1 MTAKAV
7 ERRIEMKVNVG
18 CNGLTMKELAK
29 ICGGMLCYVGGDVGA
44 DIPFR
49 SVCTDSREAT
59 EGTLFVALGGE
70 RVDGHDYIA
79 AAVRSGNDC
88 VLCERIP
95 ESIDSK
101 YVAVVVDDSLRAVGE
116 LAKAYDRRINHRKV
130 AITGSVGKTTTKE
143 FVAAVLSEGFRV
155 HKTEGN
161 YNSNI
166 GMPLSMLSMQNDTE
180 VSVLEMGMSNRG
192 EIEYLSRIAEPDIA
206 IVTNI
211 GSSHMEHL
219 GSRENICHAK
229 MEIVKGLRKGGT
241 LLLNGDDPMLRAY
254 LTPGVTPVFVG
265 IETECDFRAVNIRN
279 CIGNTIFDIEY
290 SGGTLR
296 NISIPVMGKHNV
308 YAALYAFAVGIR
320 MGLDEKTVVN
330 GLTRY
335 RPVGM
340 RQRIYEVGGIT
351 VIEDCY
357 NASPESMKAAINVL
371 QSLSAEKKAG
381 RMTAVLGDMYELGAS
396 SDVFHEEVGMY
407 FAKKGGAMLYTFG
420 ENAEDIARGA
430 ILGGMNPENIFRNQ
444 SVRSPELTGEM
455 LIHSLRAGDTLLV
468 KASRGAAA
476 ERIIEYIKTNSER
489 LQ

>member
-1 MTAKAV
+1 
-7 ERRIEMKVNVG
+7 MKVNVG
-18 CNGLTMKELAK
+18 CNELTMTELAE
-29 ICGGMLCYVGGDVGA
+29 ICGGMLCCIGGEVNR

-49 SVCTDSREAT
+49 SVCTDSREAA

-79 AAVRSGNDC
+79 AAVSSGNDC

-95 ESIDSK
+95 QAIDKK

-143 FVAAVLSEGFRV
+143 FVASVLSEGFRV

-219 GSRENICHAK
+219 GTRENICHAK
-229 MEIVKGLRKGGT
+229 MEIVKGLKAGGT

-254 LTPGVTPVFVG
+254 VTPDVEPIFVG
-265 IETECDFRAVNIRN
+265 INTPCDFRALNIRGG
-279 CIGNTIFDIEY
+279 IGNTVFDIAYNGKVLE
-290 SGGTLR
+290 
-296 NISIPVMGKHNV
+296 NITIPVMGKHNV
-308 YAALYAFAVGIR
+308 YAALYAFAVGVR
-320 MGLDEKTVVN
+320 LGLDEKTVIN

-340 RQRIYEVGGIT
+340 RQRIYELGGIT

-357 NASPESMKAAINVL
+357 NASPESMMAAINVL
-371 QSLSAEKKAG
+371 EELTAKKKAG
-381 RMTAVLGDMYELGAS
+381 RMAAVLGDMYELGESAYM
-396 SDVFHEEVGMY
+396 FHEEVGLY
-407 FAKKGGAMLYTFG
+407 FAKRGGSLLYTFG
-420 ENAEDIARGA
+420 QNAEHIAGGA
-430 ILGGMNPENIFRNQ
+430 ILGGLYPENIYRN
-444 SVRSPELTGEM
+444 SDIRAPHVTGEM
-455 LIHSLRAGDTLLV
+455 LLHSLRAGDSLLV

-476 ERIIEYIKTNSER
+476 ERIIEYLKENSGR
-489 LQ
+489 LR

>member
-1 MTAKAV
+1 
-7 ERRIEMKVNVG
+7 MKVNVG
-18 CNGLTMKELAK
+18 CNTLTMRELAQ
-29 ICGGMLCYVGGDVGA
+29 ICGGMLCYVGGDTGK
-44 DIPFR
+44 DIPFS
-49 SVCTDSREAT
+49 SVCTDSREADA
-59 EGTLFVALGGE
+59 GTLFVALGGE

-95 ESIDSK
+95 ESIEQN

-229 MEIVKGLRKGGT
+229 MEIVSGLKSDGT
-241 LLLNGDDPMLRAY
+241 LLLNGDEPMLRAY
-254 LTPGVTPVFVG
+254 LTPGVKPTFVG
-265 IETECDFRAVNIRN
+265 IETECDFRAVNIRE
-279 CIGNTIFDIEY
+279 CIGNTIFDIQYE
-290 SGGTLR
+290 GKIVR

-320 MGLDEKTVVN
+320 MGLEERIILE
-330 GLTRY
+330 GLRRY

-340 RQRIYEVGGIT
+340 RQRIYDVGSIT

-357 NASPESMKAAINVL
+357 NASPESMRAAINVL
-371 QSLSAEKKAG
+371 QSLSSEKKAG
-381 RMTAVLGDMYELGAS
+381 RMAAVLGDMYELGNTSAAL
-396 SDVFHEEVGMY
+396 HETVGSN
-407 FAKKGGAMLYTFG
+407 FAKMGGSLLFTFG
-420 ENAEDIARGA
+420 ENAEDIASGA
-430 ILGGMNPENIFRNQ
+430 IYGGMNPENIYRNRN
-444 SVRSPELTGEM
+444 VRAPEITGEM
-455 LIHSLRAGDTLLV
+455 LLHSLRAGDTLLV

-476 ERIIEYIKTNSER
+476 ERIIEYLKANCER
-489 LQ
+489 LK

>member
-1 MTAKAV
+1 
-7 ERRIEMKVNVG
+7 MKVNVG
-18 CNGLTMKELAK
+18 CNILTMRELAK
-29 ICGGMLCYVGGDVGA
+29 ICGGMLCYVGGDTGK
-44 DIPFR
+44 DNQFR
-49 SVCTDSREAT
+49 SVCTDSREADA
-59 EGTLFVALGGE
+59 GTLFVALGGE

-95 ESIDSK
+95 ESIDQN

-143 FVAAVLSEGFRV
+143 FVASVLAEGFKV

-206 IVTNI
+206 IVTNV
-211 GSSHMEHL
+211 GSSHMEYL

-229 MEIVKGLRKGGT
+229 MEIVSGLKKDGT

-254 LTPGVTPVFVG
+254 LTPGITPTYVG
-265 IETECDFRAVNIRN
+265 IDTECDFRAVNIRE
-279 CIGNTIFDIEY
+279 CIGNTVFDIRY
-290 SGGTLR
+290 GGKTVR
-296 NISIPVMGKHNV
+296 NISIPVMGRHNV
-308 YAALYAFAVGIR
+308 YAALYAFAVGVR
-320 MGLDEKTVVN
+320 MGLDEQVIIN
-330 GLTRY
+330 GLVKY

-340 RQRIYEVGGIT
+340 RQRIYDIGSIT

-357 NASPESMKAAINVL
+357 NASPESMRAAIAVL
-371 QSLSAEKKAG
+371 QSLSGQKKAG
-381 RMTAVLGDMYELGAS
+381 RMAAVLGDMYELGANS
-396 SDVFHEEVGMY
+396 AALHEAVGIS
-407 FAKKGGAMLYTFG
+407 FAQMGGSLLFTFG
-420 ENAEDIARGA
+420 ENAEEMANGA
-430 ILGGMNPENIFRNQ
+430 ILGGMYPENIYRNRN
-444 SVRSPELTGEM
+444 VRAPEITGEM
-455 LIHSLRAGDTLLV
+455 LLHSLKAGDTLLV

-476 ERIIEYIKTNSER
+476 ERIIEYLKTNADR
-489 LQ
+489 LV

>member
-1 MTAKAV
+1 
-7 ERRIEMKVNVG
+7 
-18 CNGLTMKELAK
+18 LTMTELAR
-29 ICGGMLCYVGGDVGA
+29 ICGGMLCCVGGEVNR
-44 DIPFR
+44 DIPFS
-49 SVCTDSREAT
+49 SVCTDSREAA

-79 AAVRSGNDC
+79 AAVSSGNDC

-95 ESIDSK
+95 EVIDRK

-143 FVAAVLSEGFRV
+143 FVASVLSEGFRV

-229 MEIVKGLRKGGT
+229 MEIVKGLKAGGT
-241 LLLNGDDPMLRAY
+241 LLLNGDEPMLRAY

-265 IETECDFRAVNIRN
+265 IDTPSDFQALNIRE
-279 CIGNTIFDIEY
+279 CIGNSIFDIAY
-290 SGGTLR
+290 GGR
-296 NISIPVMGKHNV
+296 VVKNITIPVMGRHNI
-308 YAALYAFAVGIR
+308 YAALFAFAVGIR
-320 MGLDEKTVVN
+320 MGLDEDIIIR
-330 GLTRY
+330 GLTHY

-340 RQRIYEVGGIT
+340 RQNIYEVGGIT

-357 NASPESMKAAINVL
+357 NASPESMRAAINVL
-371 QSLSAEKKAG
+371 ESLSAQKKSG
-381 RMTAVLGDMYELGAS
+381 RMAAVLGNMYELGDT
-396 SDVFHEEVGMY
+396 SDALHEQVGMY
-407 FAKKGGAMLYTFG
+407 FAKHGGAMLYTFG
-420 ENAEDIARGA
+420 ENAEQIAGGA
-430 ILGGMNPENIFRNQ
+430 VLGGMYNENIFRN
-444 SVRSPELTGEM
+444 PDTKAPHITGEM
-455 LIHSLRAGDTLLV
+455 LLHSLRAGDTLLV

-476 ERIIEYIKTNSER
+476 ERIIDYLKANSDR
-489 LQ
+489 LL

>member
-1 MTAKAV
+1 
-7 ERRIEMKVNVG
+7 MKVNVG

-29 ICGGMLCYVGGDVGA
+29 ICGGMLCYVGGEAGR

-49 SVCTDSREAT
+49 SVCTDSREAA

-79 AAVRSGNDC
+79 AAVSSGNDC

-95 ESIDSK
+95 ETSDHK

-143 FVAAVLSEGFRV
+143 FVASVLSEGFRV

-229 MEIVKGLRKGGT
+229 MEIVKGLKAGGT

-265 IETECDFRAVNIRN
+265 IETECDFRAVNIRE
-279 CIGNTIFDIEY
+279 CIGNTVFDIRY
-290 SGGTLR
+290 NGKTAK
-296 NISIPVMGKHNV
+296 NITIPVMGKHNV
-308 YAALYAFAVGIR
+308 YAALYAFAVGMR
-320 MGLDEKTVVN
+320 MGLDEETIVD

-340 RQRIYEVGGIT
+340 RQRIYDVGGIT

-357 NASPESMKAAINVL
+357 NASPESMKAAISVL
-371 QSLSAEKKAG
+371 GKLSSEKKAG
-381 RMTAVLGDMYELGAS
+381 RMAAVLGDMYELGDNSEA
-396 SDVFHEEVGMY
+396 FHEEVGMY
-407 FAKKGGAMLYTFG
+407 FAKQGGSLLYTFG
-420 ENAEDIARGA
+420 ENAEQIACGA
-430 ILGGMNPENIFRNQ
+430 TFGGMYPENIYRN
-444 SVRSPELTGEM
+444 RDIKAPHITGEM

-476 ERIIEYIKTNSER
+476 ERIIEYLKTNSER
-489 LQ
+489 LR

>member
-1 MTAKAV
+1 
-7 ERRIEMKVNVG
+7 MKVNVG

-29 ICGGMLCYVGGDVGA
+29 ICGGMLCFVGGEINSDF
-44 DIPFR
+44 PFH

-59 EGTLFVALGGE
+59 EGTLFVALDGA
-70 RVDGHDYIA
+70 RVDGHDYIGA
-79 AAVRSGNDC
+79 ALSTGNSC

-95 ESIDSK
+95 ENVDRR

-143 FVAAVLSEGFRV
+143 FVASVLSEGFRV

-206 IVTNI
+206 IITNI

-229 MEIVKGLRKGGT
+229 MEITKGLKAGGT

-254 LTPGVTPVFVG
+254 ITPGITPVFVG
-265 IETECDFRAVNIRN
+265 IDTAADFRAVNIRQ
-279 CIGNTIFDIEY
+279 CIGSTVFDIQY
-290 SGGTLR
+290 NGRTVK
-296 NISIPVMGKHNV
+296 NVTIPVIGKHNI
-308 YAALYAFAVGIR
+308 YAALFSFAVGIR
-320 MGLDEKTVVN
+320 LGLEESIVVS
-330 GLTRY
+330 GLTNY

-340 RQRIYEVGGIT
+340 RQNIYEVGGIT

-357 NASPESMKAAINVL
+357 NASPESMRAAINVL
-371 QSLSAEKKAG
+371 QSLTSEKKAG
-381 RMTAVLGDMYELGAS
+381 RMAAVLGNMYELGENTDA
-396 SDVFHEEVGMY
+396 FHEEIGLY
-407 FAKKGGAMLYTFG
+407 FAKQGGSMLYTFG
-420 ENAEDIARGA
+420 EIAENIAGGA
-430 ILGGMNPENIFRNQ
+430 ILGGIDPENIYRNTDTK
-444 SVRSPELTGEM
+444 RPDITGEM
-455 LIHSLRAGDTLLV
+455 LLHSLRAGDTLLV
-468 KASRGAAA
+468 KASRGAQA
-476 ERIIEYIKTNSER
+476 ERILEYLKANKDRILT
-489 LQ
+489 

>member
-1 MTAKAV
+1 
-7 ERRIEMKVNVG
+7 MKVNVG
-18 CNGLTMKELAK
+18 CNGLTMTELAK
-29 ICGGMLCYVGGDVGA
+29 ICGGMLCYVGGEDNR
-44 DIPFR
+44 DLPFR
-49 SVCTDSREAT
+49 SVCTDSREAA

-79 AAVRSGNDC
+79 AAVSSGNDC

-95 ESIDSK
+95 ERIDRK
-101 YVAVVVDDSLRAVGE
+101 YLAVVVDDSLRAVGE

-229 MEIVKGLRKGGT
+229 MEIVKGLKSGGT
-241 LLLNGDDPMLRAY
+241 LLLNGDEPMLRAY
-254 LTPGVTPVFVG
+254 LTPNVTPVFVG
-265 IETECDFRAVNIRN
+265 IDTESDFRAVNIRE
-279 CIGNTIFDIEY
+279 CIGNTIFDIAY
-290 SGGTLR
+290 NGKYAR
-296 NISIPVMGKHNV
+296 NITIPVMGRHNV
-308 YAALYAFAVGIR
+308 YAALFAFAVGVR
-320 MGLDEKTVVN
+320 MGLDEETILC
-330 GLTRY
+330 GLNRY

-340 RQRIYEVGGIT
+340 RQNIYEVGGIT

-357 NASPESMKAAINVL
+357 NASPESMRAAINVL
-371 QSLSAEKKAG
+371 QSLASQKKAG
-381 RMTAVLGDMYELGAS
+381 RMAAVLGNMYELGDNTEA
-396 SDVFHEEVGMY
+396 FHEEVGLY
-407 FAKKGGAMLYTFG
+407 FARHGGSMLYTFG
-420 ENAEDIARGA
+420 ETAEHIAGGA
-430 ILGGMNPENIFRNQ
+430 ILGGMEPENIFRN
-444 SVRSPELTGEM
+444 RDTRAPGITGEM
-455 LIHSLRAGDTLLV
+455 LLHSLREGDTLLV

-476 ERIIEYIKTNSER
+476 ERILEYLKLNKDR
-489 LQ
+489 LR

>member
-1 MTAKAV
+1 
-7 ERRIEMKVNVG
+7 MKVNVG
-18 CNGLTMKELAK
+18 CNTLTMRELAQ
-29 ICGGMLCYVGGDVGA
+29 ICGGMLCYVGGNTKK

-95 ESIDSK
+95 ESIDQN

-229 MEIVKGLRKGGT
+229 MEIVKGLKSGGT
-241 LLLNGDDPMLRAY
+241 LLLNGDEPMLRAY
-254 LTPGVTPVFVG
+254 LTPGVTPTFVG
-265 IETECDFRAVNIRN
+265 IETECDFRAVNIRE
-279 CIGNTIFDIEY
+279 CIGNTIFDIQYE
-290 SGGTLR
+290 GKAVR

-320 MGLDEKTVVN
+320 MGLDEQTIIA
-330 GLTRY
+330 GLTKY

-340 RQRIYEVGGIT
+340 RQRIYEVGKIT

-357 NASPESMKAAINVL
+357 NASPESMRAAISVL

-381 RMTAVLGDMYELGAS
+381 RMAAVLGDMYELGTDSEAL
-396 SDVFHEEVGMY
+396 HESVGMT
-407 FAKKGGAMLYTFG
+407 FAKMGGSMLFTFG
-420 ENAEDIARGA
+420 ENAEEIANGA
-430 ILGGMNPENIFRNQ
+430 ILGGMYPENIYRNRN
-444 SVRSPELTGEM
+444 VRAPEITGEM
-455 LIHSLRAGDTLLV
+455 LLHSLRAGDTLLV

-476 ERIIEYIKTNSER
+476 ERIIEYLKANEER
-489 LQ
+489 LG